1 MQEDNNEK
9 QEDIDNNS
17 VEDSDDGSYL
27 SSRKAL
33 SEIQNITI
41 SLKLLLNV
49 LALLLILQNNN
60 FNSLLK
66 LRYSQRLYIRPNLS
80 LYLSSLFILI
90 TFLNT
95 LGCILDTKYSSI
107 F

>member
-1 MQEDNNEK
+1 VVQEDNNEK

-41 SLKLLLNV
+41 PLKRKDENLDLAKNV
-49 LALLLILQNNN
+49 K
-60 FNSLLK
+60 LK
-66 LRYSQRLYIRPNLS
+66 FVNCVN
-80 LYLSSLFILI
+80 I
-90 TFLNT
+90 TIN
-95 LGCILDTKYSSI
+95 ITKE
-107 F
+107 